1 MPTAK
6 KLPSGSWRCQV
17 YSHTEDVIQK
27 DGSIKKK
34 RIYKSFTCDDPTA
47 KGRRKA
53 ERMAADWAEN
63 KDRISKS
70 DMTIKEAVERYIQ
83 AKKGVLSPST
93 VRGYMDIQRN
103 YIPLIGDKKLD
114 RTTQEDIQSWVGQLS
129 ANHSPKTVKN
139 AHSFLSSVFSMYY
152 PDLRL
157 NTKLPQ
163 KKPAELNIPVDEDVQ
178 RLLDH
183 VRGRELEI
191 AIELAAFGPMRRG
204 EICALQSSDIRGNVV
219 SVTKDMVLSPEKEW
233 IVKQPK
239 TPASVRDIVY
249 PDFVID
255 KIKGIQGR
263 IITCTPDQLTNRFR
277 RAVKYTG
284 IKKIRFHDLR
294 HYSAS
299 IMHAIGIP
307 DAYII
312 ERGGWSTDGVM
323 KTIYRHTLTD
333 RQREIN
339 QKANNYFSNI
349 CNTKYNTK

>member
-17 YSHTEDVIQK
+17 YSHTEEVLQE
-27 DGSIKKK
+27 DGTIKKK

-53 ERMAADWAEN
+53 EQMAADWAADKE
-63 KDRISKS
+63 RLPKS
-70 DMTIKEAVERYIQ
+70 SMTVKEAVRRYIE

-103 YIPLIGDKKLD
+103 YIPLIGSKRIDQV
-114 RTTQEDIQSWVGQLS
+114 TQEDVQKWVGAIS
-129 ANHSPKTVKN
+129 ADHSPKTVKN
-139 AHSFLSSVFSMYY
+139 AHSFLSSVLSMYC
-152 PDLRL
+152 PEIRL

-163 KKPAELNIPVDEDVQ
+163 KKPSDLNIPVDSDIQ
-178 RLLDH
+178 KLLEH
-183 VRGRELEI
+183 VRGKELEI

-204 EICALQSSDIRGNVV
+204 EICALESTDIQGNIV

-239 TPASVRDIVY
+239 TPASVRKIVY

-255 KIKGIQGR
+255 RIKGIQGR
-263 IITCTPDQLTNRFR
+263 IVKCTPDQLSNRFR
-277 RAVKYTG
+277 RAVKTTG
-284 IKKIRFHDLR
+284 VKKFRFHDLR

-312 ERGGWSTDGVM
+312 ERGGWTTDGVM
-323 KTIYRHTLTD
+323 KSIYRHTLSD
-333 RQREIN
+333 RQKEIN
-339 QKANNYFSNI
+339 DKANNYFSEL